1 MMGSNDVSMILLGI
15 LGGAV
20 ALGVAIALI
29 VVSVKVTG
37 GLLAAIGWLIK
48 HLFRFV
54 FGLIKDAVSL
64 VGSIIASIVAV
75 PFATFNVVLAR
86 WEAAGRW
93 GGALKR
99 ETLNVGYRCY
109 SIVLRRPLQL
119 LCLDGLLEGVE
130 KRLPQEDEVNAS
142 AASPFVPDP
151 TVRRGPSEFDGYT
164 IEGTLRPGGSGAKLY
179 IARPDDEI
187 RRRLNIACDRVVI
200 KSFALEEGSSL
211 PQIVRESRAL
221 DSARALGLV
230 FDHGLDGGRFWY
242 AMPYHP
248 GESLAETTRF
258 LHARSGS
265 EGLHGDELREAI
277 GFASD
282 LVATLARYHDGGL
295 WHKDVKPDN
304 IIVHDGRAHLVDL
317 GLVTPLRSAMT
328 LTTHGTEYFRDPE
341 MVRQALRGVRV
352 HQVDGGKFDVYG
364 AGAVIYFMLEN
375 TFPAHG
381 GLSSFMKRS
390 PEALRWIVRRSMAEY
405 HQRYHSAKAMFEDL
419 AAVAQAA
426 DPWSLKP
433 VELPS
438 MRSADLNAVGGFAPA
453 SVAGAVGMAGLGAG
467 AGAAAAAP
475 PAMGAVGAG
484 FGAGMGHGIGW
495 MGAGAAAIPVMAGR
509 PRLAVTNWWSGSYA
523 SPDMAER
530 VRGTRTEIAEA
541 ARAAREAVR
550 ANRRSRRQNR
560 VATPRLPA
568 LFGFIVAMTFIA
580 LMTVMVRDHRKGTQV
595 ATPTESALS
604 AAMAPARLAAPTA
617 GTKLVLVNDHPAIA
631 NPEIAT
637 MVDRVVASYEKVGFV
652 VVRDAQELAAKI
664 SLETAKQRAVTDG
677 SDAAMS
683 TEIEASLAA
692 AGYFGA
698 IHVRAGEGAGTAA
711 ERFRAMPL
719 GEQFVKAIGDAKSSS
734 KDRSKRRS
742 TRTADAPA
750 RIDTAPSTSAPPTPI
765 PVIEAP
771 VPPIAPPAPAAP
783 TQGEAGSSDGVTKG
797 GVSAT
802 LSSLY
807 FDSRRFA
814 CRVPI
819 STARPHARHG
829 CIPAAACVI

>member
-317 GLVTPLRSAMT
+317 GPGDAAPLGDDADDPRHRVLPRS
-328 LTTHGTEYFRDPE
+328 RDGPPGPPWRPRPSGRW
-341 MVRQALRGVRV
+341 RQ
-352 HQVDGGKFDVYG
+352 
-364 AGAVIYFMLEN
+364 
-375 TFPAHG
+375 
-381 GLSSFMKRS
+381 
-390 PEALRWIVRRSMAEY
+390 VRRLRRRRGHLLHARE
-405 HQRYHSAKAMFEDL
+405 HLPRPRRLELLHEAKPRGASLDR
-419 AAVAQAA
+419 AAIDGRV
-426 DPWSLKP
+426 
-433 VELPS
+433 
-438 MRSADLNAVGGFAPA
+438 
-453 SVAGAVGMAGLGAG
+453 
-467 AGAAAAAP
+467 P
-475 PAMGAVGAG
+475 PA
-484 FGAGMGHGIGW
+484 
-495 MGAGAAAIPVMAGR
+495 
-509 PRLAVTNWWSGSYA
+509 LSQ
-523 SPDMAER
+523 
-530 VRGTRTEIAEA
+530 
-541 ARAAREAVR
+541 RE
-550 ANRRSRRQNR
+550 
-560 VATPRLPA
+560 
-568 LFGFIVAMTFIA
+568 
-580 LMTVMVRDHRKGTQV
+580 
-595 ATPTESALS
+595 
-604 AAMAPARLAAPTA
+604 
-617 GTKLVLVNDHPAIA
+617 
-631 NPEIAT
+631 
-637 MVDRVVASYEKVGFV
+637 
-652 VVRDAQELAAKI
+652 
-664 SLETAKQRAVTDG
+664 
-677 SDAAMS
+677 
-683 TEIEASLAA
+683 
-692 AGYFGA
+692 
-698 IHVRAGEGAGTAA
+698 
-711 ERFRAMPL
+711 
-719 GEQFVKAIGDAKSSS
+719 GD
-734 KDRSKRRS
+734 
-742 TRTADAPA
+742 
-750 RIDTAPSTSAPPTPI
+750 
-765 PVIEAP
+765 V
-771 VPPIAPPAPAAP
+771 
-783 TQGEAGSSDGVTKG
+783 
-797 GVSAT
+797 
-802 LSSLY
+802 
-807 FDSRRFA
+807 
-814 CRVPI
+814 
-819 STARPHARHG
+819 
-829 CIPAAACVI
+829 